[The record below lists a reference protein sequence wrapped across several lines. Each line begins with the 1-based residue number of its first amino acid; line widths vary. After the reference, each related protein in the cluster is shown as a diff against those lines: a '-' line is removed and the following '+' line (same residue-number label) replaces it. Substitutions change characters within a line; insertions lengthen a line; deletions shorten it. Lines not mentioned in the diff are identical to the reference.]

1 MPYHIKKQSRLV
13 PEMTVYYVGNLRWSD
28 RYDTRLI
35 IQNESDADNLI
46 INDDGTNGAFKGASV
61 VSE

>member
-35 IQNESDADNLI
+35 IQNESDNTLI
-46 INDDGTNGAFKGASV
+46 INDDGTNGAFNGASV

>member
-28 RYDTRLI
+28 QYDNRLI
-35 IQNESDADNLI
+35 IENESEANTLI
-46 INDDGTNGAFKGASV
+46 TNDDGTNGAFTGASV